1 MHRFYCTLNGHKNC
15 RHNAENIFDPNHTI
29 SIPLYAVDRIF
40 VFSNNKT
47 EENKTLYFSF
57 PMEGALFPKDFTA
70 PTFYWED
77 KKGANSWEI
86 TVNVLG
92 KKELIKKTAS
102 DNQWKPSI
110 EEWDLMKKNS
120 QFRNIELLVKR
131 KGNTNKTTAKSE
143 N

>member
-1 MHRFYCTLNGHKNC
+1 MKLK
-15 RHNAENIFDPNHTI
+15 TI
-29 SIPLYAVDRIF
+29 AIISASIMALLIVIF
-40 VFSNNKT
+40 VLSKDKT

-92 KKELIKKTAS
+92 KKELIKKTSS
-102 DNQWKPSI
+102 DNQWKPSK
-110 EEWDLMKKNS
+110 EEWDLMKKKRM
-120 QFRNIELLVKR
+120 FRIIELLVKE
-131 KGNTNKTTAKSE
+131 NKTTTRNSE
-143 N
+143 IGK